1 MSNGSTAEYVA
12 LYSGARSGIER
23 SGGKMVLRLKM
34 IPWLRVIVDA
44 LLVAGILLASSS
56 LLTVR

>member
-1 MSNGSTAEYVA
+1 MTNGSAAGCAVTYN
-12 LYSGARSGIER
+12 GAHAGIER

-34 IPWLRVIVDA
+34 IPWLRVVVDA

>member
-1 MSNGSTAEYVA
+1 MTDGNAAGCVVTYNAPDVEMESKGSKT
-12 LYSGARSGIER
+12 
-23 SGGKMVLRLKM
+23 MLRLKAP
-34 IPWLRVIVDA
+34 PWVRIIVDA

>member
-1 MSNGSTAEYVA
+1 MSNGSAAQYVA
-12 LYSGARSGIER
+12 LYSAANSGMER
-23 SGGKMVLRLKM
+23 SGRKMVLRLKM
-34 IPWLRVIVDA
+34 IPWLRVVVDA